1 MNRVSLSG
9 ISLGV
14 VSLLIALYFHFRIS
28 GNYSLSFDFIVLG
41 TVLILVPPGLDDLL
55 KRRRIKAIESGL
67 PDFIRDVAE
76 ASKFGTNLADSITVA
91 SEGQYGILSGEIK
104 KVALQIRWGVSVDEA
119 LSQFAARNNTP
130 FVVKLISTVIECNRS
145 GGNLSE
151 VLNLIA
157 NTSKETQ
164 LLTREKYSQ
173 LRSYIIIILISYV
186 VFLLT
191 VVILDL
197 QFFPKMAQ
205 QLVPGNTV
213 SSLYLLN
220 LTSIPEI
227 KNILTGVVIIQ
238 GIGSGFMSGVLGDGR
253 YLSGTLYAAIL
264 ASAGYVVLLLVGG
277 I

>member
-1 MNRVSLSG
+1 MNRLSLSG
-9 ISLGV
+9 VSLGV
-14 VSLLIALYFHFRIS
+14 ASLIIALYFHVRFS

-55 KRRRIKAIESGL
+55 KRRRIKAIESRL

-91 SEGQYGILSGEIK
+91 SEGQYGILSGEVK
-104 KVALQIRWGVSVDEA
+104 KVALQIRWGISVDEA

-164 LLTREKYSQ
+164 FLTREKYSQ
-173 LRSYIIIILISYV
+173 LRSYIIIIVISYV

-205 QLVPGNTV
+205 QLVPGNTA

-227 KNILTGVVIIQ
+227 ENILTAVVIIQ

-253 YLSGTLYAAIL
+253 YLSGMLYAAIL

>member
-1 MNRVSLSG
+1 MNRPSMAG

-14 VSLLIALYFHFRIS
+14 ISFLIAVYIHIRTPAD
-28 GNYSLSFDFIVLG
+28 YALSFDLIVLG
-41 TVLILVPPGLDDLL
+41 IILMLVPPGTDDLIR
-55 KRRRIKAIESGL
+55 RRRINAIESRL

-76 ASKFGTNLADSITVA
+76 ASKFGTNLAESIVVA
-91 SEGQYGILSGEIK
+91 SEGQYGILSREIK
-104 KVALQIRWGVSVDEA
+104 KMASQIRWGVSVDEA
-119 LSQFAARNNTP
+119 LSQFAIRNNTP
-130 FVVKLISTVIECNRS
+130 FVVKLIGTMIESNRS

-157 NTSKETQ
+157 DTSRETQ

-173 LRSYIIIILISYV
+173 LRSYIIIIVISYI

-191 VVILDL
+191 VVILDV

-205 QLVPGNTV
+205 QLVSGNAV
-213 SSLYLLN
+213 SSSYLLN

-238 GIGSGFMSGVLGDGR
+238 GVGSGLMSGVLGDGR
-253 YLSGTLYAAIL
+253 YISGMLYAAIL
-264 ASAGYVVLLLVGG
+264 ASAGYIVLLLVGG